1 MKEYIT
7 IGQIINTHGLKGEL
21 KVYPLTDDI
30 RRFRKLKSVFIGE
43 VEKQVIWC
51 KLQTDRVILKLEDI
65 NSIEE
70 AEKYKGTYIKVS
82 RKDAVKLPE
91 GRYFIVD
98 IIGCTVYD
106 EKDTEIGPVYD
117 VIQTGSNDVYW
128 IKGENEVLIP
138 AIKDVVVKMDIEN
151 KKIVIKPLEE
161 WQ

>member
-7 IGQIINTHGLKGEL
+7 IGQIINTHGVKGEL
-21 KVYPLTDDI
+21 KIYPLTDDI
-30 RRFRKLKSVFIGE
+30 RRFRKLKSVFIDE
-43 VEKQVIWC
+43 LEKQVIWC
-51 KLQTDRVILKLEDI
+51 KLQTDRVILKLEGI
-65 NSIEE
+65 ESIEE
-70 AEKYKGTYIKVS
+70 AEKYKSKYIKVS

-106 EKDTEIGPVYD
+106 ENNIEIGPVYD

-128 IKGENEVLIP
+128 VKGKNEVLIP
-138 AIKDVVVKMDIEN
+138 AIKDVVVKMDIQN
-151 KKIVIKPLEE
+151 KRIVIKPLGA